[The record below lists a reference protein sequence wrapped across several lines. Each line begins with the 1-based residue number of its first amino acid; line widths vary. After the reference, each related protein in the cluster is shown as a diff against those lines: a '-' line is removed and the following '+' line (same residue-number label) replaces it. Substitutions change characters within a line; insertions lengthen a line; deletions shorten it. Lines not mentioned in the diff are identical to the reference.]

1 MISKSEKENAERC
14 PENYTGR
21 VKAFSALVAQGAA
34 LIRSRS
40 MPDGTLGASFGDLAG
55 FWRTWSD
62 AAHQP
67 GSAQAGFGGVV
78 VDESGQSVAAF
89 SEMGQVQGGRKGA
102 ALAEVLALER
112 ALSLAWEA
120 GARKIEARFDC
131 LPVARAAAAVL
142 MGEPGELDKPESVA
156 LLAVLTRFE
165 CVALRWAPRESN
177 RLADA
182 LSKRPLGGGLF
193 HGGDSQQSQLTQAW
207 ANPAAAL
214 PAGDAREERR
224 RQAREEHVGRRFGAG
239 DSGTVRVA
247 LGARWRD
254 DPESGGGWLAAASL
268 AEPMAKRDGRLEA
281 SEFWALGASSQPGA
295 SGLADALS
303 QALAKKAADACGR
316 EGGAVS
322 KFVVYLPE
330 LTLAPLRSS
339 GLVDDFAQRTSVM
352 LKTLAPG
359 ATSESR
365 VVEASPEIGSRH
377 AAHLQNGWELG
388 RAAVIQ
394 QLRGARAQK
403 RLDRSRR
410 SVSSPPSS

>member
-1 MISKSEKENAERC
+1 
-14 PENYTGR
+14 
-21 VKAFSALVAQGAA
+21 
-34 LIRSRS
+34 
-40 MPDGTLGASFGDLAG
+40 MPDGALGATFGELPG
-55 FWRTWSD
+55 FWRAWSD

-67 GSAQAGFGGVV
+67 GSEQAGFGGVV
-78 VDESGQSVAAF
+78 ADESGRSVAAF
-89 SEMGQVQGGRKGA
+89 SEVGRAQGGRKGA

-131 LPVARAAAAVL
+131 LPVARAAAAAL
-142 MGEPGELDKPESVA
+142 MGEPGALDKPESAA
-156 LLAVLTRFE
+156 LLAVLSRFE

-193 HGGDSQQSQLTQAW
+193 HGGASQQSQLVQAW
-207 ANPAAAL
+207 EDPASSLAF
-214 PAGDAREERR
+214 GDAREERR
-224 RQAREEHVGRRFGAG
+224 RLARKGQASRRFGAG
-239 DSGTVRVA
+239 AEGTLRVA

-254 DPESGGGWLAAASL
+254 DPEAGGGWLAAASL
-268 AEPMAKRDGRLEA
+268 AEPMAKREARLEG
-281 SEFWALGASSQPGA
+281 SEFWSLGASSEPGA
-295 SGLADALS
+295 AGLADALS

-330 LTLAPLRSS
+330 LTLEPLRAE
-339 GLVDDFAQRTSVM
+339 GMAEDFARRAAVILES
-352 LKTLAPG
+352 LAPG
-359 ATSESR
+359 SSSESR
-365 VVEASPEIGSRH
+365 VVESSPEIGSRH

-394 QLRGARAQK
+394 ELRGAREQK
-403 RLDRSRR
+403 RLERSRR
-410 SVSSPPSS
+410 PALAAPAP